1 MTRLIFLG
9 PPGAGKGTQA
19 KVLSA
24 SCKVP
29 HISTGD
35 ILRAAVKAKTELGL
49 KAEAY
54 MSAGELVPDDLILD
68 LIRERLSQEDTVN
81 GWLLDG
87 FPRNVDQAE
96 FLGELLDEIE
106 QTCEFVINLEVPD
119 EMLISRMLD
128 RGRADDK
135 EEVIRNRLD
144 VYRQQTEPLIKFY
157 RDRNQLRSV
166 DGSQVL
172 SAVTRELQKIVECGS
187 NSTDKSAGETA
198 DGTSAEPNSE
208 SVATKSDSPA

>member
-19 KVLSA
+19 KILSD
-24 SCKVP
+24 SCQVP

-35 ILRAAVKAKTELGL
+35 ILRAAVKAKTELGQ
-49 KAEAY
+49 KAEGY

-68 LIRERLSQEDTVN
+68 LIRERLSQEDTAG

-87 FPRNVDQAE
+87 FPRNVEQAE
-96 FLGELLDEIE
+96 FLNKLLDEIE

-119 EMLISRMLD
+119 EMLVSRMLS

-135 EEVIRNRLD
+135 EDVIRNRLD
-144 VYRQQTEPLIKFY
+144 VYRQLTEPLIAFY
-157 RDRNQLRSV
+157 QTSGQIKSV
-166 DGSQVL
+166 DGSQEMGE
-172 SAVTRELQKIVECGS
+172 VTRDLQSIVKC
-187 NSTDKSAGETA
+187 D
-198 DGTSAEPNSE
+198 DPI
-208 SVATKSDSPA
+208 